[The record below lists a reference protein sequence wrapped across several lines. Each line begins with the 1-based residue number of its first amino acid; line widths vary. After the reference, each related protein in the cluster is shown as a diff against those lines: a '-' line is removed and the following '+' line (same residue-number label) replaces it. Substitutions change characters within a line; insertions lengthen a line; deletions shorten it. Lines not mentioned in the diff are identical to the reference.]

1 MHIFPAFPVLFTPFW
16 LQARAA
22 LTAAQGEEAA
32 AQGRLSEKEARQQ
45 ELYRKQGGA
54 KQYTSQAERDKALSK
69 EVRAYDN
76 I

>member
-1 MHIFPAFPVLFTPFW
+1 LLLSLCLIRHGCVTIAS

-22 LTAAQGEEAA
+22 LTAAQGEEAG

-54 KQYTSQAERDKALSK
+54 KQYTSKAERDKALNK
-69 EVRAYDN
+69 EVGRY
-76 I
+76 